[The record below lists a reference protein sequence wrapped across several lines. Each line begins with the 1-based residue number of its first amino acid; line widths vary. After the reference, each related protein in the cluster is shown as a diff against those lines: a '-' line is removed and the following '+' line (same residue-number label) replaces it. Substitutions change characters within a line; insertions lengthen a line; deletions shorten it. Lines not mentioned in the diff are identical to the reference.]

1 MRVTAII
8 RFKNSALYEA
18 RKRLGLSQ
26 AEMAEEIGCTLAAL
40 QGWESFLNYPFT
52 HEVISQTGG
61 RGRKN
66 RENEIFSLE
75 CLTGMSYDELFPE
88 EYRSAVDKKL
98 GRTVEVVGE
107 MAALPEWAGEERML
121 ESPEDIYI
129 REEEK
134 DKLHEII
141 EMLNG
146 REKKI
151 IEMRMDGLT
160 FDEIGDSM
168 YISGGRVQQIENQAK
183 RKLRMRLR
191 KEGYGHIPVPTL
203 LTQDP
208 PPKRGPCLGCRHY
221 WEKKEEKEII
231 EFIDAL
237 REKGWFE
244 HAEYIK
250 SKSIFNCNLK
260 HEYDDNINK
269 ECPDWEGN

>member
-121 ESPEDIYI
+121 ESPEDLYI
-129 REEEK
+129 R
-134 DKLHEII
+134 
-141 EMLNG
+141 
-146 REKKI
+146 
-151 IEMRMDGLT
+151 
-160 FDEIGDSM
+160 
-168 YISGGRVQQIENQAK
+168 
-183 RKLRMRLR
+183 
-191 KEGYGHIPVPTL
+191 
-203 LTQDP
+203 
-208 PPKRGPCLGCRHY
+208 
-221 WEKKEEKEII
+221 KEEKEKLDDLLKTLHEREAKMLKMRFGLWDGDEHTLEEVAKQFNISSARVRQI
-231 EFIDAL
+231 EVMAL
-237 REKGWFE
+237 
-244 HAEYIK
+244 IK
-250 SKSIFNCNLK
+250 LRCSRRGRRYLQATGKV
-260 HEYDDNINK
+260 
-269 ECPDWEGN
+269 